1 MGCVMRRI
9 IFGTAAIGTFL
20 LASGCATVPQNA
32 SYLYGDRYH
41 RAKLYTYPTRVTHV
55 DGRSTMFNENPVPID
70 PGTHVITLS
79 AAPVRGFEQPESR
92 DIKLVI
98 EPCKRYYLVAERE
111 HPLQRNWQP
120 IVDGVIDDRS
130 GCS

>member
-1 MGCVMRRI
+1 MRRI
-9 IFGTAAIGTFL
+9 LGIALAGTVL
-20 LASGCATVPQNA
+20 LAGCATIPDNV

-41 RAKLYTYPTRVTHV
+41 RAKPYTYPTRVTHI
-55 DGRSTMFNENPVPID
+55 DGRSTMFNENPVPIE
-70 PGTHVITLS
+70 PGEHVITLS

-92 DIKLVI
+92 DIKLRI

-120 IVDGVIDDRS
+120 LVDYVIDDKS
-130 GCS
+130 ACKA